1 MRTEHPCIPSRYGQQ
16 LQPPCL
22 GSAPFPENL
31 ILQQGVPC
39 KHKRL
44 LNLITALHG
53 IRCHA
58 LSLDNV
64 CISTKKRPITCG
76 HPPSQANADMACTL
90 ILCLFPSSP

>member
-16 LQPPCL
+16 LQPPCP

-39 KHKRL
+39 KNKRL

-53 IRCHA
+53 IRSMR
-58 LSLDNV
+58 SLLTRCV
-64 CISTKKRPITCG
+64 
-76 HPPSQANADMACTL
+76 
-90 ILCLFPSSP
+90 